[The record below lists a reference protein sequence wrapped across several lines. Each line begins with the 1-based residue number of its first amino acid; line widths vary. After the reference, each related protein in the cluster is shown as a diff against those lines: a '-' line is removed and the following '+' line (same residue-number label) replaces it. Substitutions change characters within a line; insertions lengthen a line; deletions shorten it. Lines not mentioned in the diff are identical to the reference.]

1 MLFFQVFNKKANEL
15 SVLMIFFHLPQ
26 KAKSM
31 QPRDFEDDLA
41 SSAERFAKKKKKL
54 EMDRL
59 KSTETTPCNSPLLGA
74 VLVEDTQQRGSPFPV
89 YIYPHVIKSFLT

>member
-1 MLFFQVFNKKANEL
+1 
-15 SVLMIFFHLPQ
+15 
-26 KAKSM
+26 M

-74 VLVEDTQQRGSPFPV
+74 VLVEDTQPRGSPFPV
-89 YIYPHVIKSFLT
+89 YIYPQVIKSFLTYKCKAVIVGRLMNVYGALELLK

>member
-1 MLFFQVFNKKANEL
+1 
-15 SVLMIFFHLPQ
+15 MIFFYFSQ

-74 VLVEDTQQRGSPFPV
+74 VLVEDTQPRGSPFLV

>member
-1 MLFFQVFNKKANEL
+1 MLFFQVFDKKANEL
-15 SVLMIFFHLPQ
+15 SVLMIFIHLPQ

-59 KSTETTPCNSPLLGA
+59 KSTETTERVTLSGIYLSSCHKELP
-74 VLVEDTQQRGSPFPV
+74 
-89 YIYPHVIKSFLT
+89 YIKQ

>member
-1 MLFFQVFNKKANEL
+1 
-15 SVLMIFFHLPQ
+15 
-26 KAKSM
+26 M

-74 VLVEDTQQRGSPFPV
+74 VLVEDTQPRGSPLPV
-89 YIYPHVIKSFLT
+89 CILKSYKAALHIHVPKSSDDL

>member
-1 MLFFQVFNKKANEL
+1 
-15 SVLMIFFHLPQ
+15 MIFFHLPK

-59 KSTETTPCNSPLLGA
+59 KSTETTPCNSPMLGA
-74 VLVEDTQQRGSPFPV
+74 VLVEDTQPRGSPLLV
-89 YIYPHVIKSFLT
+89 YIYPDVIKSFLTYSSNCR